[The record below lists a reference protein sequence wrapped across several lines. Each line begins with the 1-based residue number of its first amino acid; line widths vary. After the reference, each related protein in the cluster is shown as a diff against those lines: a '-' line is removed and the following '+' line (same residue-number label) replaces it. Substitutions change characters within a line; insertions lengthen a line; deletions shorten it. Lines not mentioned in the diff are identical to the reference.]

1 MRRSLADPRSALI
14 WRRLRSRFG
23 ISAPKVA
30 VRTHLPWYWRAASI
44 VVLLAISIALAGW
57 VYDAGRR
64 FAGFDRSETEQ
75 ELKDLR
81 DKVAALDKDLA
92 EARKV
97 ANAGE
102 SKLSIEAAA
111 ARQLADQV
119 KRLEQE
125 NGRLK
130 EDLAVFE
137 NLAAKENG
145 TTAPVSIQRFSV
157 DPGPDGGAYRY
168 RMLVAAQGGKK
179 EKETRVDLQFR
190 VVVQQGG
197 KAATIEIPAA
207 GDPDSQKYSIG
218 FKYFRRVEGT
228 FRVPADARVKS
239 VEARLVQGGT
249 QLASKVATL

>member
-1 MRRSLADPRSALI
+1 MRRPLADSRSPLS

-30 VRTHLPWYWRAASI
+30 VRTHLPWYWRAAS
-44 VVLLAISIALAGW
+44 VVALLAVSIALAGW

-75 ELKDLR
+75 ELKELR
-81 DKVAALDKDLA
+81 DKVAALEKDLG

-102 SKLSIEAAA
+102 SKLSIEATA

-119 KRLEQE
+119 KQLEQE

-137 NLAAKENG
+137 NLAATENG
-145 TTAPVSIQRFSV
+145 TKNPVSIQRFAV
-157 DPGPDGGAYRY
+157 EAGPAGGPYRY

-179 EKETRVDLQFR
+179 GETRVDLQLH
-190 VVVQQGG
+190 VVVQQAG
-197 KAATIEIPAA
+197 KAATIDLPAA

-228 FRVPADARVKS
+228 FTVPSDARVKS
-239 VEARLVQGGT
+239 VEARLSQGGT
-249 QLASKVATL
+249 QVASKTATL